1 MGLMANWRWQKT
13 QGTWIYQ
20 YKVSTFKNKKKNT
33 KSEQRFSELKGYC

>member
-20 YKVSTFKNKKKNT
+20 YKVSSFKNRKIIKVNKDSVN
-33 KSEQRFSELKGYC
+33 